1 RHFVPPLLDL
11 GLSLQKNSQSKRR
24 VAARR
29 AATRLLQNKKQRQP
43 MGLPLLFVKFI
54 LIPMGLSGYNGGA
67 KKLKIY
73 EISFEP

>member
-1 RHFVPPLLDL
+1 VLVSSPPACLV
-11 GLSLQKNSQSKRR
+11 QR
-24 VAARR
+24 
-29 AATRLLQNKKQRQP
+29 KKQRQP